1 LAASA
6 NCFER
11 VTVRRVDVTLAS
23 MRRTI
28 SNRSDTTLLP
38 SLPTTSA
45 KGAKKGQNAKDA
57 HPFAR
62 ARPIDEQG
70 VARRSRIEALKPLT
84 KAEDRR

>member
-1 LAASA
+1 
-6 NCFER
+6 
-11 VTVRRVDVTLAS
+11 
-23 MRRTI
+23 M
-28 SNRSDTTLLP
+28 
-38 SLPTTSA
+38 SA
-45 KGAKKGQNAKDA
+45 KGAKNGQNAKDA